1 MDYPK
6 PLMSITE
13 LNKMGYPR
21 DYLERYVRSRFAEKS
36 VIRTSKRGKYLIDV
50 TRLEKDKK
58 FFH

>member
-21 DYLERYVRSRFAEKS
+21 DYLGRYVRSRFAEKS